1 MEECP
6 VCLEPLT
13 GTVVTLG
20 CCRNSVHIQCY
31 VEKCPLCR
39 APLPRPEHVAVPI
52 PVAVVIQE
60 PIRTQKLNQIRHMVM
75 TLLTVGLII
84 SITNR

>member
-13 GTVVTLG
+13 GTIVTLG

-31 VEKCPLCR
+31 IEKCPMCR
-39 APLPRPEHVAVPI
+39 APLPRPEHVAVSV
-52 PVAVVIQE
+52 PVAVVVQE
-60 PIRTQKLNQIRHMVM
+60 SQSDRKLKTMII
-75 TLLTVGLII
+75 LLTIGLIV
-84 SITNR
+84 SAVVR